1 MKSELNVLLR
11 LSAPMI
17 ATQFFIM
24 GMGFV
29 DTAMSGQYSSL
40 DLAGVAMGGVILWP
54 LFMSFAGV
62 LTALTPMVSQ
72 HVGGGRRLAVG
83 ALIQQGI
90 WVAMIFGV
98 ILFLLVRISEPLLIL
113 FDVAP
118 EAVSIAMAYL
128 KAASWG
134 CPAVM
139 LYVTLRYACE
149 GLGQTL
155 LPMLIAG
162 TTLPINAGLNYVL
175 IYGLFG
181 APELGG
187 EGCGWATAITMWFE
201 LGVMLLVIRRP
212 WLRNTGLF
220 ERVLKPKLATIKS
233 ILQVGL
239 PIGMT
244 MFLEMTVFSLV
255 SLLVGSIGIAAI
267 GANTIGG
274 NLNWFV
280 FVIPMALGSAASIR
294 VGYHVGAKDYALAA
308 KVARLSVLISATYAF
323 LASLVLVLGRE
334 VLPRI
339 YTSDPA
345 VLELTAEVLL
355 IVAAYQ
361 FFDCTQAT
369 MIGALRGYKDT
380 QYPMIISIIGYWLI
394 ALPVGTILGWGLM
407 GWNLGVLGFWIG
419 LGCGVGF
426 VALFAI
432 VRLYRTSRDVDRIAR
447 FSRI

>member
-54 LFMSFAGV
+54 LFMLFAGV

-294 VGYHVGAKDYALAA
+294 VGYHVGAKGYALAA

-345 VLELTAEVLL
+345 VLALTAEVLL

>member
-54 LFMSFAGV
+54 LFMLFAGV

-220 ERVLKPKLATIKS
+220 EPVLKPKLATIKS

-345 VLELTAEVLL
+345 VLALTAEVLL

>member
-54 LFMSFAGV
+54 LFMLFAGV

-220 ERVLKPKLATIKS
+220 ERVLKPKLAPIKS
-233 ILQVGL
+233 ILQIGL

-294 VGYHVGAKDYALAA
+294 VGYHVGAKDYARAA

-345 VLELTAEVLL
+345 VLVLTAEVLL

-369 MIGALRGYKDT
+369 IIGALRGYKDT

-394 ALPVGTILGWGLM
+394 ALPVGTILGWGLL

-426 VALFAI
+426 VALFAV
-432 VRLYRTSRDVDRIAR
+432 VRLYRTSRDVDRISQ

>member
-40 DLAGVAMGGVILWP
+40 DLAGVAIGGVILWP
-54 LFMSFAGV
+54 LFMLFAGV

-98 ILFLLVRISEPLLIL
+98 LLFLLVRISEPLLIL

-155 LPMLIAG
+155 LPLLIAG

-201 LGVMLLVIRRP
+201 LGVMLLVLRRP

-220 ERVLKPKLATIKS
+220 ERVLKPKLAPIKS
-233 ILQVGL
+233 ILQIGL

-294 VGYHVGAKDYALAA
+294 VGYHVGAKDYARAA

-345 VLELTAEVLL
+345 VLVLTAEVLL

-369 MIGALRGYKDT
+369 IIGALRGYKDT

-394 ALPVGTILGWGLM
+394 ALPVGTILGWGLL

-426 VALFAI
+426 VALFAV
-432 VRLYRTSRDVDRIAR
+432 VRLYRTSRDVDRISQ

>member
-40 DLAGVAMGGVILWP
+40 DLAGVAIGGVILWP
-54 LFMSFAGV
+54 LFMLFAGV

-83 ALIQQGI
+83 ALVQQGI

-98 ILFLLVRISEPLLIL
+98 ILFSLVRISEPLLIL

-220 ERVLKPKLATIKS
+220 ERILKPKLATIKS

-267 GANTIGG
+267 AANTIGG

-294 VGYHVGAKDYALAA
+294 VGFHVGAKDYARAA

-345 VLELTAEVLL
+345 VLALTAEVLL

-369 MIGALRGYKDT
+369 LIGALRGYKDT
-380 QYPMIISIIGYWLI
+380 QYPMIISIIGYWFI
-394 ALPVGTILGWGLM
+394 ALPVGTLLGWGLL
-407 GWNLGVLGFWIG
+407 GWDLGVLGFWVG

-426 VALFAI
+426 VALFAF
-432 VRLYRTSRDVDRIAR
+432 VRLYRTSRNVDAIEH

>member
-54 LFMSFAGV
+54 LFMLFAGV

-339 YTSDPA
+339 YTSDPYYFNF
-345 VLELTAEVLL
+345 T
-355 IVAAYQ
+355 
-361 FFDCTQAT
+361 F
-369 MIGALRGYKDT
+369 
-380 QYPMIISIIGYWLI
+380 
-394 ALPVGTILGWGLM
+394 
-407 GWNLGVLGFWIG
+407 
-419 LGCGVGF
+419 
-426 VALFAI
+426 
-432 VRLYRTSRDVDRIAR
+432 
-447 FSRI
+447 

>member
-29 DTAMSGQYSSL
+29 DTAMSGQYRSL
-40 DLAGVAMGGVILWP
+40 DLAGVAIGGVILWP
-54 LFMSFAGV
+54 LFMLFAGV

-98 ILFLLVRISEPLLIL
+98 LLFLLVRISEPLLIL

-220 ERVLKPKLATIKS
+220 ERVLKPKLAPIKS
-233 ILQVGL
+233 ILQIGL

-294 VGYHVGAKDYALAA
+294 VGYHVGAKDYARAA

-345 VLELTAEVLL
+345 VLVLTAEVLL

-369 MIGALRGYKDT
+369 IIGALRGYKDT

-394 ALPVGTILGWGLM
+394 ALPVGTILGWGLL

-426 VALFAI
+426 VALFAV
-432 VRLYRTSRDVDRIAR
+432 VRLYRTSRDVDRISQ

>member
-54 LFMSFAGV
+54 LFMLFAGV

-345 VLELTAEVLL
+345 VLALTAEVLL

-380 QYPMIISIIGYWLI
+380 QYPMII
-394 ALPVGTILGWGLM
+394 
-407 GWNLGVLGFWIG
+407 
-419 LGCGVGF
+419 
-426 VALFAI
+426 
-432 VRLYRTSRDVDRIAR
+432 
-447 FSRI
+447 

>member
-40 DLAGVAMGGVILWP
+40 DLAGVAIGGVILWP
-54 LFMSFAGV
+54 LFMLFAGV

-98 ILFLLVRISEPLLIL
+98 LLFLLVRISEPLLIL

-187 EGCGWATAITMWFE
+187 EGCGWATGITMWFE

-220 ERVLKPKLATIKS
+220 ERVLKPKLAPIKS
-233 ILQVGL
+233 ILQIGL

-294 VGYHVGAKDYALAA
+294 VGYHVGAKDYARAA

-345 VLELTAEVLL
+345 VLVLTAEVLL

-369 MIGALRGYKDT
+369 IIGALRGYKDT

-394 ALPVGTILGWGLM
+394 ALPVGTILGWGLL

>member
-40 DLAGVAMGGVILWP
+40 DLAGVAIGGVILWP
-54 LFMSFAGV
+54 LFMLFAGV

-83 ALIQQGI
+83 ALVQQGI

-98 ILFLLVRISEPLLIL
+98 ILFSLVRISEPLLIV

-220 ERVLKPKLATIKS
+220 ERILKPKLATIKS

-294 VGYHVGAKDYALAA
+294 VGFHVGAKDYARAA

-345 VLELTAEVLL
+345 VLALTAEVLL

-369 MIGALRGYKDT
+369 LIGALRGYKDT
-380 QYPMIISIIGYWLI
+380 QYPMIISIIGYWFI
-394 ALPVGTILGWGLM
+394 ALPVGTLLGWGLL
-407 GWNLGVLGFWIG
+407 GWDLGVLGFWVG

-426 VALFAI
+426 VALFAF
-432 VRLYRTSRDVDRIAR
+432 VRLYRTSRNVDAIEH

>member
-54 LFMSFAGV
+54 LFMLFAGV

-233 ILQVGL
+233 IC
-239 PIGMT
+239 
-244 MFLEMTVFSLV
+244 
-255 SLLVGSIGIAAI
+255 
-267 GANTIGG
+267 
-274 NLNWFV
+274 
-280 FVIPMALGSAASIR
+280 R
-294 VGYHVGAKDYALAA
+294 
-308 KVARLSVLISATYAF
+308 
-323 LASLVLVLGRE
+323 
-334 VLPRI
+334 
-339 YTSDPA
+339 
-345 VLELTAEVLL
+345 
-355 IVAAYQ
+355 
-361 FFDCTQAT
+361 
-369 MIGALRGYKDT
+369 
-380 QYPMIISIIGYWLI
+380 
-394 ALPVGTILGWGLM
+394 
-407 GWNLGVLGFWIG
+407 
-419 LGCGVGF
+419 LGCP
-426 VALFAI
+426 
-432 VRLYRTSRDVDRIAR
+432 
-447 FSRI
+447 

>member
-54 LFMSFAGV
+54 LFMLFAGV

-345 VLELTAEVLL
+345 VLALTAEVLL

-380 QYPMIISIIGYWLI
+380 QYPMIISVIGYWLI

>member
-40 DLAGVAMGGVILWP
+40 DLAGVAIGGVILWP
-54 LFMSFAGV
+54 LFMLFAGV

-201 LGVMLLVIRRP
+201 LGVMLLAIRRP

-345 VLELTAEVLL
+345 VLALTAEVLL

-380 QYPMIISIIGYWLI
+380 QYPMIISVIGYWLI

>member
-40 DLAGVAMGGVILWP
+40 DLAGVAIGGVILWP
-54 LFMSFAGV
+54 LFMLFAGV

-345 VLELTAEVLL
+345 VLALTAEVLL
-355 IVAAYQ
+355 IVATYQ

>member
-54 LFMSFAGV
+54 LFMLFAGV

-98 ILFLLVRISEPLLIL
+98 TLFLLVRISEPLLIL

-345 VLELTAEVLL
+345 VLALTAEVLL

>member
-54 LFMSFAGV
+54 LFMLFAGV

-345 VLELTAEVLL
+345 VLALTAEVLL

-394 ALPVGTILGWGLM
+394 ALPVGTILGWGLL
-407 GWNLGVLGFWIG
+407 GWNLGVFGFWIG

>member
-11 LSAPMI
+11 LSSPMI

-54 LFMSFAGV
+54 LFMLFAGV

-345 VLELTAEVLL
+345 VLALTAEVLL

-394 ALPVGTILGWGLM
+394 ALPVGTILGWGLL

>member
-1 MKSELNVLLR
+1 VLLR

-54 LFMSFAGV
+54 LFMLFAGV

-345 VLELTAEVLL
+345 VLALTAEVLL

-394 ALPVGTILGWGLM
+394 ALPVGTILGWGLL

>member
-40 DLAGVAMGGVILWP
+40 DLAGVAIGGVILWP
-54 LFMSFAGV
+54 LFMLFAGV

-98 ILFLLVRISEPLLIL
+98 LLFLLVRISEPLLIL

-220 ERVLKPKLATIKS
+220 ERVLKPKLEPIKS

-345 VLELTAEVLL
+345 VLALTAEVLL

-394 ALPVGTILGWGLM
+394 ALPVGTILGWGLL

>member
-54 LFMSFAGV
+54 LFMLFAGV

-323 LASLVLVLGRE
+323 LASLVLVLSRE

-345 VLELTAEVLL
+345 VLALTAEVLL

-394 ALPVGTILGWGLM
+394 ALPVGTILGWGLL

>member
-24 GMGFV
+24 GLGFV

-40 DLAGVAMGGVILWP
+40 DLAGVAIGGVILWP
-54 LFMSFAGV
+54 LFMLFAGV

-83 ALIQQGI
+83 ALVQQGI

-98 ILFLLVRISEPLLIL
+98 ILFSLVRISEPLLIL

-220 ERVLKPKLATIKS
+220 ERILKPKLATIKS

-294 VGYHVGAKDYALAA
+294 VGFHVGAKDYARAA

-345 VLELTAEVLL
+345 VLALTAEVLL

-369 MIGALRGYKDT
+369 LIGALRGYKDT
-380 QYPMIISIIGYWLI
+380 QYPMIISIIGYWFI
-394 ALPVGTILGWGLM
+394 ALPVGTLLGWGLL
-407 GWNLGVLGFWIG
+407 GWDLGVLGFWVG

-426 VALFAI
+426 VALFAF
-432 VRLYRTSRDVDRIAR
+432 VRLYRTSRNVDAIEH

>member
-54 LFMSFAGV
+54 LFMLFAGV

-220 ERVLKPKLATIKS
+220 KRVLKPKLETIKS

-345 VLELTAEVLL
+345 VLALTAEVLL

-394 ALPVGTILGWGLM
+394 ALPVGTILGWGLL

>member
-40 DLAGVAMGGVILWP
+40 DLAGVAIGGVILWP
-54 LFMSFAGV
+54 LFMLFAGV

-98 ILFLLVRISEPLLIL
+98 LLFLLVRISEPLLIL

-149 GLGQTL
+149 GLGQTF

-220 ERVLKPKLATIKS
+220 ERVLKPKLAPIKS
-233 ILQVGL
+233 ILQIGL

-294 VGYHVGAKDYALAA
+294 VGYHVGAKDYARAA

-345 VLELTAEVLL
+345 VLVLTAEVLL

-369 MIGALRGYKDT
+369 IIGALRGYKDT

-394 ALPVGTILGWGLM
+394 ALPVGTILGWGLL

-426 VALFAI
+426 VALFAV
-432 VRLYRTSRDVDRIAR
+432 VRLYRTSRDVDRISQ

>member
-54 LFMSFAGV
+54 LFMLFAGV

-98 ILFLLVRISEPLLIL
+98 LLFLLVRISEPLLIL

-345 VLELTAEVLL
+345 VLALTAEVLL

-394 ALPVGTILGWGLM
+394 ALPVGTILGWGLL

>member
-1 MKSELNVLLR
+1 MKSELSVLLR

-40 DLAGVAMGGVILWP
+40 DLAGVAIGGVILWP
-54 LFMSFAGV
+54 LFMLFAGV

-345 VLELTAEVLL
+345 VLALTAEVLL

>member
-1 MKSELNVLLR
+1 
-11 LSAPMI
+11 
-17 ATQFFIM
+17 
-24 GMGFV
+24 
-29 DTAMSGQYSSL
+29 
-40 DLAGVAMGGVILWP
+40 
-54 LFMSFAGV
+54 
-62 LTALTPMVSQ
+62 
-72 HVGGGRRLAVG
+72 
-83 ALIQQGI
+83 
-90 WVAMIFGV
+90 
-98 ILFLLVRISEPLLIL
+98 LIL

-345 VLELTAEVLL
+345 VLALTAEVLL

-394 ALPVGTILGWGLM
+394 ALPVGTILGWGLL

>member
-1 MKSELNVLLR
+1 ML
-11 LSAPMI
+11 
-17 ATQFFIM
+17 
-24 GMGFV
+24 
-29 DTAMSGQYSSL
+29 
-40 DLAGVAMGGVILWP
+40 
-54 LFMSFAGV
+54 FAGV

-345 VLELTAEVLL
+345 VLALTAEVLL

-380 QYPMIISIIGYWLI
+380 QYPMIISVIGYWLI

>member
-54 LFMSFAGV
+54 LFMLFAGV

-90 WVAMIFGV
+90 WVAIIFGV

-345 VLELTAEVLL
+345 VLALTAEVLL

-394 ALPVGTILGWGLM
+394 ALPVGTILGWGLL

>member
-1 MKSELNVLLR
+1 
-11 LSAPMI
+11 
-17 ATQFFIM
+17 M

-40 DLAGVAMGGVILWP
+40 DLAGVAIGGVILWP
-54 LFMSFAGV
+54 LFMLFAGV

-345 VLELTAEVLL
+345 VLALTAEVLL

-394 ALPVGTILGWGLM
+394 ALPVGTILGWGLL

-426 VALFAI
+426 VALFAV
-432 VRLYRTSRDVDRIAR
+432 VRLYRTSRDVDRISQ

>member
-1 MKSELNVLLR
+1 MKSELSVLLR

-40 DLAGVAMGGVILWP
+40 DLAGVAIGGVILWP
-54 LFMSFAGV
+54 LFMLFAGV

-72 HVGGGRRLAVG
+72 HVGGERRLSVG
-83 ALIQQGI
+83 PLIQQGI
-90 WVAMIFGV
+90 WVAMLFGV

-118 EAVSIAMAYL
+118 EAVTIAMAYL

-345 VLELTAEVLL
+345 VLALTAEVLL

-394 ALPVGTILGWGLM
+394 ALPVGTILGWGLL

-426 VALFAI
+426 VALFAV

>member
-29 DTAMSGQYSSL
+29 ETAMSGQYSSL

-54 LFMSFAGV
+54 LFMLFAGV

-345 VLELTAEVLL
+345 VLALTAEVLL

-394 ALPVGTILGWGLM
+394 ALPVGTILGWGLL

-426 VALFAI
+426 VALFAV
-432 VRLYRTSRDVDRIAR
+432 VRLYRTSRDVDRISQ

>member
-40 DLAGVAMGGVILWP
+40 DLAGVAIGGVILWP
-54 LFMSFAGV
+54 LFMLFAGV

-83 ALIQQGI
+83 ALVQQGI

-98 ILFLLVRISEPLLIL
+98 ILFSLVRISEPLLIL

-220 ERVLKPKLATIKS
+220 ERILKPKLATIKS

-294 VGYHVGAKDYALAA
+294 VGFHVGAKDYARAA

-345 VLELTAEVLL
+345 VLALTAEVLL

-369 MIGALRGYKDT
+369 LIGALRGYKDT
-380 QYPMIISIIGYWLI
+380 QYPMIISIIGYWFI
-394 ALPVGTILGWGLM
+394 ALPVGTLLGWGLL
-407 GWNLGVLGFWIG
+407 GWDLGVLGFWVG

-426 VALFAI
+426 VALFAF
-432 VRLYRTSRDVDRIAR
+432 VRLYRTSRNVDAIEH

>member
-54 LFMSFAGV
+54 LFMLFAGV

-220 ERVLKPKLATIKS
+220 ERVLNPKLATIKS

-345 VLELTAEVLL
+345 VLALTAEVLL

>member
-54 LFMSFAGV
+54 LFMLFAGV

-220 ERVLKPKLATIKS
+220 ERVLKPKLAPIKS
-233 ILQVGL
+233 ILQIGL

-345 VLELTAEVLL
+345 VLALTAEVLL

-394 ALPVGTILGWGLM
+394 ALPVGTILGWGLL

-426 VALFAI
+426 VALFAV

>member
-54 LFMSFAGV
+54 LFMLFAGV

-220 ERVLKPKLATIKS
+220 ERVLKPKLAAIKS

-345 VLELTAEVLL
+345 VLALTAEVLL

-394 ALPVGTILGWGLM
+394 ALPVGTILGWGLL

>member
-54 LFMSFAGV
+54 LFMLFAGV

-345 VLELTAEVLL
+345 VLALTAEVLL

-394 ALPVGTILGWGLM
+394 ALPVGTILGWGLL

-426 VALFAI
+426 VALFVI

>member
-54 LFMSFAGV
+54 LFMLFAGV

-345 VLELTAEVLL
+345 VLALTAEVLL

-394 ALPVGTILGWGLM
+394 ALPVGTILGWGLL

-426 VALFAI
+426 VALFAV